1 MLGWYFND
9 DPGLSEVNSN
19 SVISKGDGNEGYIYR
34 WEADDYL
41 GVYTRKP
48 SRRLELQLEKGNSR
62 EQIEVRSLDR
72 FLSWSWAPMC

>member
-34 WEADDYL
+34 WGAEAISEL
-41 GVYTRKP
+41 FRGVHAKTVP
-48 SRRLELQLEKGNSR
+48 TFGIAIGTGE
-62 EQIEVRSLDR
+62 
-72 FLSWSWAPMC
+72 